1 MMNIPAVHLSERAG
15 KLRQTEKDG
24 AGPDALNAHCGAHC
38 GAHCAILRPQL
49 PSGQRSLLLQQQLR

>member
-1 MMNIPAVHLSERAG
+1 MVNMMNIPAVHLSERAG

-49 PSGQRSLLLQQQLR
+49 P